1 MAELLVK
8 AEDFVHPDPDEDK
21 RGSYK
26 RGDVVVV
33 KEDGAPWG
41 AKESLAPSSGGKFS
55 IVKLAGE
62 TVASLTQF
70 CVPETV
76 SVFVPELNDNGD
88 ILDTCRRWR
97 LNIDELPPGIITAM
111 TTPGSANLPIA
122 TLLAAL
128 ERKVDGVRGD
138 EI

>member
-1 MAELLVK
+1 MAELLIK
-8 AEDFVHPDPDEDK
+8 AIDFVNPDPDEDK

-33 KEDGAPWG
+33 REDGAPWG

-70 CVPETV
+70 CLAETT
-76 SVFVPELNDNGD
+76 SVFVADLNANAD

-97 LNIDELPPGIITAM
+97 LNIDELPAGIITAM
-111 TTPGSANLPIA
+111 TTPGSANLPLA

-138 EI
+138 AI